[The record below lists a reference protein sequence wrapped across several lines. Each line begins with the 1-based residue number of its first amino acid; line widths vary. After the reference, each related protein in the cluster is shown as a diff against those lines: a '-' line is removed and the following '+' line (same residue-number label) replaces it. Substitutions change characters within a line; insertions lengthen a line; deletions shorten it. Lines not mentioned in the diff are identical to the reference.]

1 MFKEVFM
8 NATWLASAI
17 LILVGIIKTPFKG
30 FKDKK
35 PKLYRATFFILS
47 LILVVVGSILVDL
60 YIFEDVLMSWS
71 FAILL
76 ISTGFGVFAGY
87 ATYEN
92 IGIKAG
98 LHKLVEVFKNW
109 ADSDKKVAKY
119 ISKVGMDRILTVNE
133 KITTESIK
141 DAAETITNEE
151 IVVEI
156 SENKQETSNEL

>member
-1 MFKEVFM
+1 MFKEVIM

-17 LILVGIIKTPFKG
+17 LVLVGIIKTPFKG
-30 FKDKK
+30 FKERK

-47 LILVVVGSILVDL
+47 LILVIAGSIFVDL
-60 YIFEDVLMSWS
+60 YIFEEALMSWT

-98 LHKLVEVFKNW
+98 LHKLVEVFKKW

-119 ISKVGMDRILTVNE
+119 ISKVGMDRIITVND
-133 KITTESIK
+133 KITAESLK
-141 DAAETITNEE
+141 ETAETKEE
-151 IVVEI
+151 IVIEI
-156 SENKQETSNEL
+156 SENHNENSNDL